1 MDETPLILCCEDEPA
16 LRHDIADELRE
27 AGYRVREAGNGTE
40 ALAALGEC
48 RPDLILC
55 DIMMPGIDG
64 YGLLARFREDH
75 PHLADV
81 PLIFLSALSMTEAM
95 VRGKR
100 AGADDYLPKPI
111 DYDLLLATIEARLR
125 QRRHAGAVHAPV
137 ARIGQHMLDHLAIG
151 VLAFDRS
158 GRTCHANPAA
168 RRLLRLRDQPSPD
181 PQGTGDAGLREA
193 LSREPVLREPVM
205 RLAEAAREGR
215 EESLAVT
222 LGTGEGRLALLFSCP
237 DPDEGP
243 VVLAYLTD
251 PQQRAPLSPDWL
263 GAFFALTPTEA
274 QVAGHLAQ
282 GLRPDEVATRMGVS
296 PTTVAF
302 HLRNIFGKTGANR
315 QADLVALLLSLPLR
329 RDG

>member
-16 LRHDIADELRE
+16 LRRDIADELRE
-27 AGYRVREAGNGTE
+27 AGYRVREAGNGAE
-40 ALAALGEC
+40 ALASMREC

-55 DIMMPGIDG
+55 DIMMPGVDG
-64 YGLLARFREDH
+64 YGVLARFRREN

-81 PLIFLSALSMTEAM
+81 PLIFLSALSMAEAV

-125 QRRHAGAVHAPV
+125 QRRRAGAVHAPV
-137 ARIGQHMLDHLAIG
+137 ARIGRHMLDHLAIG

-158 GRTCHANPAA
+158 GRACHANPVA
-168 RRLLRLRDQPSPD
+168 RRMLGLDDHAIPD
-181 PQGTGDAGLREA
+181 PQGAAGAGLRETVA
-193 LSREPVLREPVM
+193 REPALREALL
-205 RLAEAAREGR
+205 RLADAAREGR

-222 LGTGEGRLALLFSCP
+222 LGAGEGRLALLFSCP
-237 DPDEGP
+237 EPDEEP
-243 VVLAYLTD
+243 AVLAYLTD
-251 PQQRAPLSPDWL
+251 PQQRVPLSPDWL
-263 GAFFALTPTEA
+263 GALFALTPTEA

-282 GLRPDEVATRMGVS
+282 GRRPDEVAAQMGVS

-315 QADLVALLLSLPLR
+315 QADLVALLLSLPVR
-329 RDG
+329 QDG